1 MRRRHPVNKNLSL
14 TSTQASIRILRSSLV
29 LSSMQ
34 VELQVEVRRCP
45 SAERARSAKLLSQ
58 SPGRSGSVNTTVPTI
73 HSYHLR
79 KGFVRSAAH
88 PQTVQHDG

>member
-1 MRRRHPVNKNLSL
+1 MRRRYFVNNNLQSP
-14 TSTQASIRILRSSLV
+14 STQASIRILRNSLV

-34 VELQVEVRRCP
+34 VELQVEVRRCL
-45 SAERARSAKLLSQ
+45 STERARSAKLLSQ
-58 SPGRSGSVNTTVPTI
+58 SPERSGSVNTTVPTK

-79 KGFVRSAAH
+79 KGFVRFAAH